1 MPIRR
6 ISKVVEQSIQRT
18 FEMQSTRG
26 KQADSNRD
34 NHFPMSGVD
43 VDLFWQIHKTP
54 DMLSCSTLIHW
65 QCHGC
70 LSPPPSARAEPK
82 RKRRCRY
89 LSRHTRGLE
98 NWQSK
103 GGCLR
108 IGRQQRRTRARRR
121 NRAKCSRPWHR
132 TCSGSYR
139 CGRCSNSSSSSLKA
153 RARASRGANKRK
165 CKATSQANSRP
176 DSKSS
181 NQVKAIRKCMATS

>member
-1 MPIRR
+1 
-6 ISKVVEQSIQRT
+6 
-18 FEMQSTRG
+18 
-26 KQADSNRD
+26 
-34 NHFPMSGVD
+34 
-43 VDLFWQIHKTP
+43 
-54 DMLSCSTLIHW
+54 MLSCSTLIHW
-65 QCHGC
+65 QLLGAIGCLQWDVLMGCSQGMHSDACVFVQTRKPTISCQTAQRRCHGC

-82 RKRRCRY
+82 RKRRCRC